1 VWSEMATMTCARVE
15 EMAPGFVLGA
25 LELDEMAAVREHLE
39 SCPQPHLELNEMA
52 EVMPALAI
60 APEPLEPPAWLRE
73 SVMAAA
79 QADLAARR
87 RIVRPFQIALA
98 RTETEPEAEVDQR
111 ARVIALPRLRPSR
124 RRIASAWMARAAA
137 AVVVVGLAAYSL
149 VVQGDLNRALQD
161 QERAKTVLNVIG
173 QPGSRSVSL
182 ADIGG
187 TGAGGTAALLPSGH
201 LVVWLNHLPQTH
213 GDQIYSVWLAG
224 DTGEP
229 VKLGSFYPGG
239 DGTGFLE
246 VDNVPT
252 TATLQIVVRLEPDL
266 NATAPTGQPILL
278 GVLAR

>member
-1 VWSEMATMTCARVE
+1 VWSEMTTMNCARVE
-15 EMAPGFVLGA
+15 ELAPGFVLGA
-25 LELDEMAAVREHLE
+25 LELDEMAAVREHLD

-52 EVMPALAI
+52 EVMPALAL
-60 APEPLEPPAWLRE
+60 APEPLEPPEWLRE

-87 RIVRPFQIALA
+87 RIVRPFPIALA
-98 RTETEPEAEVDQR
+98 RTDSEAEPEQP

-124 RRIASAWMARAAA
+124 LRIASTWMARVAA
-137 AVVVVGLAAYSL
+137 AVVVVGLAAYAF

-182 ADIGG
+182 VDVSAA
-187 TGAGGTAALLPSGH
+187 GAGGTAALLPSGH
-201 LVVWLNHLPQTH
+201 LVVWLNHLAQTH
-213 GDQIYSVWLAG
+213 GDQVYSVWL
-224 DTGEP
+224 TGGTDSP

-252 TATLQIVVRLEPDL
+252 AATLEIVVSLEPTL
-266 NATAPTGQPILL
+266 NATEPTGQLILS

>member
-1 VWSEMATMTCARVE
+1 VWSEMTTVNCARVE
-15 EMAPGFVLGA
+15 ELAPGFVLGA
-25 LELDEMAAVREHLE
+25 LELDEMASVREHLE
-39 SCPQPHLELNEMA
+39 SCPEPHLELNEMA

-60 APEPLEPPAWLRE
+60 APEPLEPPEWLRE

-79 QADLAARR
+79 KADLAARR
-87 RIVRPFQIALA
+87 RILRPFPIALA
-98 RTETEPEAEVDQR
+98 RTGTEPEFELP
-111 ARVIALPRLRPSR
+111 ARVIALPRRRPSR
-124 RRIASAWMARAAA
+124 LRIASAWMARAAA
-137 AVVVVGLAAYSL
+137 AVVVVGLAAYSF

-182 ADIGG
+182 ADISA

-213 GDQIYSVWLAG
+213 GDQAYSVWLTG
-224 DTGEP
+224 DTGTP

-246 VDNVPT
+246 ADNVPT
-252 TATLQIVVRLEPDL
+252 AATLQVVVTLQPDS
-266 NATAPTGQPILL
+266 NATAPTGQAILL

>member
-1 VWSEMATMTCARVE
+1 VWSEMTTISCARVE
-15 EMAPGFVLGA
+15 DLAPGFVLGA
-25 LELDEMAAVREHLE
+25 LELDEMVSVREHLE
-39 SCPQPHLELNEMA
+39 SCPQPHPELNEMA
-52 EVMPALAI
+52 EVMPALAM
-60 APEPLEPPAWLRE
+60 APEPLEPPAWLRD

-87 RIVRPFQIALA
+87 RIVRPFPIALA
-98 RTETEPEAEVDQR
+98 RTEADPEAESP

-124 RRIASAWMARAAA
+124 LRIASTWMARAAA
-137 AVVVVGLAAYSL
+137 AVVVVGLGAYAF

-182 ADIGG
+182 ADVSA

-201 LVVWLNHLPQTH
+201 LVVWLNHLAQTH
-213 GDQIYSVWLAG
+213 GDQAYSVWLAG
-224 DTGEP
+224 GTGSP

-246 VDNVPT
+246 LDNVPT
-252 TATLQIVVRLEPDL
+252 ASTLQIVVTLEP
-266 NATAPTGQPILL
+266 NTNSTAPTGQLILS

>member
-1 VWSEMATMTCARVE
+1 MATMNCARVE
-15 EMAPGFVLGA
+15 ELAPGFVLGA
-25 LELDEMAAVREHLE
+25 LELDEMASVREHLE
-39 SCPQPHLELNEMA
+39 SCPQPHPELNEMA

-60 APEPLEPPAWLRE
+60 APEPLEPPAWLRD

-79 QADLAARR
+79 QADLDARR

-98 RTETEPEAEVDQR
+98 RTETETEPETELP

-124 RRIASAWMARAAA
+124 RRIASAWLARAAA
-137 AVVVVGLAAYSL
+137 AVVVVGLAGYAF

-161 QERAKTVLNVIG
+161 QDHAKTVLNVIG

-182 ADIGG
+182 ADVSA

-201 LVVWLNHLPQTH
+201 LVVWLNHLAQTH
-213 GDQIYSVWLAG
+213 GDQVYSVWL
-224 DTGEP
+224 TGGTDSP

-252 TATLQIVVRLEPDL
+252 SASLWISVNREP
-266 NATAPTGQPILL
+266 NPNVAKPTGLNILSGAL
-278 GVLAR
+278 SL